1 MIIRTT
7 KTANPK
13 ISGGIGERKD
23 GMLRPARVE
32 VEWWIDRGE

>member
-1 MIIRTT
+1 MIIRRT

-23 GMLRPARVE
+23 GILRPAE
-32 VEWWIDRGE
+32 VEDRCGE

>member
-23 GMLRPARVE
+23 GMLRATEAE
-32 VEWWIDRGE
+32 VEWWIDRDE